1 MSGLEYRGS
10 RANRGSNC
18 TGRGLSVGAHE
29 SAVNLPVKDERFC

>member
-18 TGRGLSVGAHE
+18 TGRGLSVGARE